1 MHKDNDIL
9 IQVSDNIRIA
19 RTKKRLSQ
27 EKLAE
32 MIDISTK
39 YLNMIENRKAN
50 PTIVIVIKIC
60 LALGIELQQTSP
72 GYNLIAHSSTH
83 NKLTCCDTGT
93 VSGNAIFTA
102 LPGAS
107 YRFINTSDID
117 IRLVPNDLYSGSV
130 SITRIL

>member
-1 MHKDNDIL
+1 MQKDNDIL

-60 LALGIELQQTSP
+60 LALGIEL
-72 GYNLIAHSSTH
+72 
-83 NKLTCCDTGT
+83 
-93 VSGNAIFTA
+93 
-102 LPGAS
+102 
-107 YRFINTSDID
+107 NTIY
-117 IRLVPNDLYSGSV
+117 PTKDL
-130 SITRIL
+130 